1 MRLEEGRYYKF
12 KTVKTVT
19 LPDTSESLVLH
30 GPDGKKYLLALS
42 PYTHYDLKDKTEVR
56 CKVDKINCTGR
67 VFLEPEHPI
76 YKEGEYY
83 PFIIDS
89 VQPSWEGH
97 QNDVILFTVFDE
109 FGNAVVGNA
118 EILGSSIKTGEEVSI
133 KVERISKGRIHFSKP
148 SARESADKL
157 TEGESYDFTVKKI
170 IKGDEGDEF
179 YVVTDKLNNEHYLPV
194 RYYSHYGFKAG
205 TGFRGRII
213 RYSAG
218 SPKTIE
224 PENPWYTPGDVV
236 ETTVENIEYDETG
249 NCFAVE
255 LCDNKGFLY
264 TVRINK
270 RPDTQMLKC
279 TVLKIRKGR
288 PVLIP
293 LDEE

>member
-12 KTVKTVT
+12 KTIRTIT
-19 LPDTSESLVLH
+19 LPDTSESMVLH
-30 GPDGKKYLLALS
+30 GPDGKKYLLALY
-42 PYTHYDLKDKTEVR
+42 PYLHYNLKDKTEII
-56 CKVDKINCTGR
+56 CKVDKINCTGK

-83 PFIIDS
+83 SFIIDS
-89 VQPSWEGH
+89 LQHSEESH
-97 QNDVILFTVFDE
+97 QSGITLFTVYDG
-109 FGNAVVGNA
+109 FGNPVVGNA
-118 EILGSSIKTGEEVSI
+118 EILGPSIKAGEKTEI
-133 KVERISKGRIHFSKP
+133 KVERISKGRIHFSGP
-148 SARESADKL
+148 SVRESADEL
-157 TEGESYDFTVKKI
+157 TEGESYDFTVKTI

-179 YVVTDKLNNEHYLPV
+179 YVVNDKLNKVHHLPV
-194 RYYSHYGFKAG
+194 RYYSHYGFKTG
-205 TGFRGRII
+205 TCFRGRIV

-224 PENPWYTPGDVV
+224 PENPWYAPGDVV

-249 NCFAVE
+249 NCFVAE

-264 TVRINK
+264 TVRMNNK
-270 RPDTQMLKC
+270 PDKQIFKC
-279 TVLKIRKGR
+279 KVLKIRKGR

>member
-12 KTVKTVT
+12 KTVKTIT
-19 LPDTSESLVLH
+19 LPDTSESMVLH

-42 PYTHYDLKDKTEVR
+42 PYSHYNLKAKTEVT
-56 CKVDKINCTGR
+56 CKVDKINCTGK
-67 VFLEPEHPI
+67 VFLEPEHPV

-83 PFIIDS
+83 SFIIDS
-89 VQPSWEGH
+89 LHHSGENH
-97 QNDVILFTVFDE
+97 KNDITLFTVNDV
-109 FGNAVVGNA
+109 FGNPVVGNA
-118 EILGSSIKTGEEVSI
+118 EILGKSIKTGEKVSI
-133 KVERISKGRIHFSKP
+133 KVERISKGKIHFSKP
-148 SARESADKL
+148 SLREYADEL
-157 TEGESYDFTVKKI
+157 TEGESYDFTVKTK

-179 YVVTDKLNNEHYLPV
+179 YVVTDKLNNEHHLPV
-194 RYYSHYGFKAG
+194 RYYSHYGFKTG
-205 TGFRGRII
+205 TGFRGRVI

-236 ETTVENIEYDETG
+236 ETTVENTEYDETG
-249 NCFAVE
+249 NCFVVE

-264 TVRINK
+264 TVRMNK
-270 RPDTQMLKC
+270 KPDMQVLKC